1 MIGNP
6 LKIKAPVSQMSRGG
20 SRAANELPE
29 GRRMLAGA
37 MNDVLEA

>member
-6 LKIKAPVSQMSRGG
+6 LKIKAPVSEMSRGG
-20 SRAANELPE
+20 IRVANDVPE